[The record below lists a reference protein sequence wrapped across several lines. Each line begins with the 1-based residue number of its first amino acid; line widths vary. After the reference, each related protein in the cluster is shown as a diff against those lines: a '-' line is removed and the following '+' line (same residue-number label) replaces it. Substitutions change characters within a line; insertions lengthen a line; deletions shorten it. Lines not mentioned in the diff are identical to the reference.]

1 MAVIDV
7 PQLPPLL
14 FNKNG
19 KYTYVCTYKNHWDPK
34 LGRSVRTKGENVTV
48 GKILGGELTGRI
60 IWAEDFIKQF
70 HILSVLKT
78 ERVVDKFKSK
88 GKLTRYKLG
97 FSQADELEDIED
109 NTLFVRKAK
118 ELRVV
123 HAGATWL
130 LDEVIA
136 DTPLS
141 KALRDT
147 FNTCNSTQKLLS
159 LAYFKILEPEKAMYL
174 YEDFALATRL
184 PYHRPLDIGC
194 ITRFLQHVDSA
205 KLDKFFVKLNQYCIY
220 EEEKQKNNDYYALDS
235 TSISTCAKELDFS
248 EWGHNKDGDLLK
260 QINIVMLVNQK
271 TGCPLYY
278 RVYSGATPDVSTV
291 SHLLKEYCRMGFNR
305 SAILVADRGYGSVK
319 NIHHLYQDNQSF
331 LLNMR
336 TCFSICKNLI
346 VKNLN
351 ALLDDCNYSLPLS
364 QSVVTE
370 KLKWNYPL
378 NRNTNTKRARLKG
391 DMYVHIYLNHELR
404 NSAED
409 TFRSTLANLLDKKKT
424 DEKSLTQEEKD
435 FLEKY
440 TSTDDNGGVFVSST
454 AKFEYMLGKGV
465 RVLVSDIISDPVEAD
480 RAYRERNEV
489 ELGFRKL
496 KDFTGAKRLHISSSE
511 TLT

>member
-1 MAVIDV
+1 MAVIEV

-70 HILSVLKT
+70 PILSVLKT

-88 GKLTRYKLG
+88 GKLTRYKLE

-118 ELRVV
+118 DLRVV

-147 FNTCNSTQKLLS
+147 FNTYNSTQKLLS

-235 TSISTCAKELDFS
+235 TSISTCTKELHFS
-248 EWGHNKDGDLLK
+248 EWGD
-260 QINIVMLVNQK
+260 I
-271 TGCPLYY
+271 T
-278 RVYSGATPDVSTV
+278 
-291 SHLLKEYCRMGFNR
+291 RM
-305 SAILVADRGYGSVK
+305 V
-319 NIHHLYQDNQSF
+319 
-331 LLNMR
+331 
-336 TCFSICKNLI
+336 IC
-346 VKNLN
+346 
-351 ALLDDCNYSLPLS
+351 
-364 QSVVTE
+364 
-370 KLKWNYPL
+370 
-378 NRNTNTKRARLKG
+378 
-391 DMYVHIYLNHELR
+391 
-404 NSAED
+404 
-409 TFRSTLANLLDKKKT
+409 
-424 DEKSLTQEEKD
+424 
-435 FLEKY
+435 
-440 TSTDDNGGVFVSST
+440 
-454 AKFEYMLGKGV
+454 
-465 RVLVSDIISDPVEAD
+465 
-480 RAYRERNEV
+480 
-489 ELGFRKL
+489 
-496 KDFTGAKRLHISSSE
+496 
-511 TLT
+511 